1 MMQNIQR
8 ESFELRLNTEGHSIS
23 SSDLIAYLTN
33 TNKLITSI
41 NQTLNVKYAIGYDLV
56 EVDVIAL
63 EAGSFKIPLSIKKI
77 TNNQTFASIV
87 GSVIG
92 GLILNLFV
100 NNNSPQTIQHGETQI
115 VVTTDDLLSN
125 KKTANAVGSI
135 ARMAVESEEING
147 ITITYEKVNGEPEEV
162 SINKRSLSQIMYDEP
177 EDESLSNTISNVPLE
192 IVSPVLVD
200 RPAAWKVTYDGK
212 TFMAKMTDE
221 DFLETMTLQKISFAK
236 GDVIIADMEVEA
248 KTTERG
254 IRLYHYIR
262 KVHRYPKYS
271 RVIKNEP
278 TLFDNM
284 EK

>member
-1 MMQNIQR
+1 MQNIQR

-33 TNKLITSI
+33 ATKLIISI
-41 NQTLNVKYAIGYDLV
+41 NQTLNAKYAIGFDLV

-77 TNNQTFASIV
+77 TNNQTFANIV

-100 NNNSPQTIQHGETQI
+100 NNNEPQTIQYGEAQV
-115 VVTTDDLLSN
+115 VVTAEELLSN

-135 ARMAVESEEING
+135 AKMAVESEEING
-147 ITITYEKVNGEPEEV
+147 ITITYEKANGESEEV
-162 SINKRSLSQIMYDEP
+162 SISKRSLSQIMYDEP
-177 EDESLSNTISNVPLE
+177 EDESLSNTISNVTLE
-192 IVSPVLVD
+192 IVSPVFVD
-200 RPAAWKVTYDGK
+200 KPASWKVTYDGR
-212 TFMAKMTDE
+212 TFTAKMTDE

-236 GDVIIADMEVEA
+236 GDVIIADMEVVA

-271 RVIKNEP
+271 RVVKNEP
-278 TLFDNM
+278 NLFDNV
-284 EK
+284 KK

>member
-1 MMQNIQR
+1 M
-8 ESFELRLNTEGHSIS
+8 
-23 SSDLIAYLTN
+23 
-33 TNKLITSI
+33 
-41 NQTLNVKYAIGYDLV
+41 
-56 EVDVIAL
+56 IAL

-162 SINKRSLSQIMYDEP
+162 SISKRSLSQIMYDEP

-192 IVSPVLVD
+192 IVSPVFVD
-200 RPAAWKVTYDGK
+200 RPASWKVTYNGK

-254 IRLYHYIR
+254 IRPYHYIR

>member
-1 MMQNIQR
+1 M
-8 ESFELRLNTEGHSIS
+8 
-23 SSDLIAYLTN
+23 
-33 TNKLITSI
+33 
-41 NQTLNVKYAIGYDLV
+41 
-56 EVDVIAL
+56 IAL

-192 IVSPVLVD
+192 IVSPVFVD
-200 RPAAWKVTYDGK
+200 RPASWKVTYDGK